1 MNIYKNKTK
10 LTASI
15 ILNGIL
21 LEVLSPSLRIR
32 QGHPTLPF
40 LFNTVLEFLVNTI
53 RQEKFKKF

>member
-15 ILNGIL
+15 VLNGIL
-21 LEVLSPSLRIR
+21 LEALSPSLRKR